1 MDFEFEDLKELEM
14 QKKPLDKGNQFND
27 KLVYLNSTLARQ
39 LHFSENEEKL
49 FAMAI
54 SQLDFYDKNSDFS
67 VEIRVKHVQKK
78 LGLAEDNSLYTD
90 LRKQYRNL
98 KKKTTVD
105 FDLGNEDHDWIV
117 GDLIRTVR
125 SNKRKGSI
133 TIKFEEELKPA
144 LQYCKIAFTRIPLD
158 DTLSYKSRFA
168 IILQRYLTSLYRTGK
183 ENAQIQ
189 WFDFTTE
196 QLKTIFGLSE
206 DDYCYKKGNNKG
218 KFKRTEFEQR
228 TIQLACDEI
237 NLKSACMRIPKWEK
251 ERARGVIY
259 YRISVMIATKIK
271 KEPPVIDTDFEEEQL
286 SLF

>member
-1 MDFEFEDLKELEM
+1 MEYIFEDFELFENE
-14 QKKPLDKGNQFND
+14 KKPLDKGNQFND
-27 KLVYLNSTLARQ
+27 KLVYINSTLARQ

-54 SQLDFYDKNSDFS
+54 SQLDFYDKNCNFS
-67 VEIRVKHVQKK
+67 VEIRVKDVKEK

-105 FDLGNEDHDWIV
+105 FDLGNEEHDWII

-133 TIKFEEELKPA
+133 IVTFEEELKPA

-158 DTLSYKSRFA
+158 DTLSYKSRYA

-196 QLKTIFGLSE
+196 QLKTIFGLTK
-206 DDYCYKKGNNKG
+206 DDYVKKDG
-218 KFKRTEFEQR
+218 KFDRWNFEKKTLQ
-228 TIQLACDEI
+228 IACDEI
-237 NLKSACMRIPKWEK
+237 NSKSACMRIVEWEK

-259 YRISVMIATKIK
+259 YRIAVMIATKIK
-271 KEPPVIDTDFEEEQL
+271 KEPPVIDADIEEQL
-286 SLF
+286 TLF

>member
-1 MDFEFEDLKELEM
+1 MEYIFEDFELFENE
-14 QKKPLDKGNQFND
+14 KKPLDKGNQFND
-27 KLVYLNSTLARQ
+27 KLVYINSTLARQ

-54 SQLDFYDKNSDFS
+54 SQLDFYDKNCNFS
-67 VEIRVKHVQKK
+67 VEIRVKDVKEK

-98 KKKTTVD
+98 KKKMTVD
-105 FDLGNEDHDWIV
+105 FDLGNEEHDWII

-133 TIKFEEELKPA
+133 IVTFEEELKPA

-158 DTLSYKSRFA
+158 DTLSYKSRYA

-196 QLKTIFGLSE
+196 QLKTIFGLTK
-206 DDYCYKKGNNKG
+206 DDYVKKDG
-218 KFKRTEFEQR
+218 KFDRWNFEKKTLQ
-228 TIQLACDEI
+228 IACDEI
-237 NLKSACMRIPKWEK
+237 NSKSACMRIVEWEK

-259 YRISVMIATKIK
+259 YRIAVMIATKIK
-271 KEPPVIDTDFEEEQL
+271 KEPPVIDTDIEEEQL

>member
-1 MDFEFEDLKELEM
+1 MEYIFEDFELFENE
-14 QKKPLDKGNQFND
+14 KKPLDKGNQFND
-27 KLVYLNSTLARQ
+27 KLVYINSTLARQ

-54 SQLDFYDKNSDFS
+54 SQLDFYDKNCNFS
-67 VEIRVKHVQKK
+67 VEIRVKDVQEK

-105 FDLGNEDHDWIV
+105 FDLGNEEHDWII

-133 TIKFEEELKPA
+133 IVTFEEELKPA

-158 DTLSYKSRFA
+158 DTLSYKSRYA

-196 QLKTIFGLSE
+196 QLKTIFGLGK
-206 DDYCYKKGNNKG
+206 DDYCYKKGKNKG
-218 KFKRTEFEQR
+218 KFDRPSFEKK
-228 TIQLACDEI
+228 TLKIACDEI
-237 NLKSACMRIPKWEK
+237 NSKSACMRIVDWEK

-259 YRISVMIATKIK
+259 YRIAVMIATKIK
-271 KEPPVIDTDFEEEQL
+271 KDPPVIDAEIEEQL

>member
-1 MDFEFEDLKELEM
+1 MEYIFEDFELFENE
-14 QKKPLDKGNQFND
+14 KKPLDKGNQFND
-27 KLVYLNSTLARQ
+27 KLVYINSTLARQ

-54 SQLDFYDKNSDFS
+54 SQLDFYDKNCNFS
-67 VEIRVKHVQKK
+67 VEIRVKDVKEK

-90 LRKQYRNL
+90 LRKQYRSL

-105 FDLGNEDHDWIV
+105 FDLGNEEHDWII

-133 TIKFEEELKPA
+133 IVTFEEELKPA

-158 DTLSYKSRFA
+158 DTLSYKSRYA

-196 QLKTIFGLSE
+196 QLKTIFGLTK
-206 DDYCYKKGNNKG
+206 DDYVKKDG
-218 KFKRTEFEQR
+218 KFDRWNFEKKTLQ
-228 TIQLACDEI
+228 IACDEI
-237 NLKSACMRIPKWEK
+237 NSKSACMRIVEWEK

-259 YRISVMIATKIK
+259 YRIAVMIATKIK
-271 KEPPVIDTDFEEEQL
+271 KEPPVIDTDIEEEQL

>member
-1 MDFEFEDLKELEM
+1 MEYIFEDFELFENE
-14 QKKPLDKGNQFND
+14 KKPLDKGNQFND
-27 KLVYLNSTLARQ
+27 KLVYINSTLARQ

-54 SQLDFYDKNSDFS
+54 SQLDFYDKNCNFS
-67 VEIRVKHVQKK
+67 VEIRVKDVKEK

-105 FDLGNEDHDWIV
+105 FDLGNEEHDWII

-133 TIKFEEELKPA
+133 IVTFEEELKPA

-158 DTLSYKSRFA
+158 DTLSYKSRYA

-196 QLKTIFGLSE
+196 QLKTIFGLTK
-206 DDYCYKKGNNKG
+206 DDYVKKMVNLIDGILKRKHYK
-218 KFKRTEFEQR
+218 
-228 TIQLACDEI
+228 
-237 NLKSACMRIPKWEK
+237 
-251 ERARGVIY
+251 
-259 YRISVMIATKIK
+259 
-271 KEPPVIDTDFEEEQL
+271 
-286 SLF
+286 

>member
-1 MDFEFEDLKELEM
+1 MEYIFEDFELFENE
-14 QKKPLDKGNQFND
+14 KKPLDKGNQFND
-27 KLVYLNSTLARQ
+27 KLVYINSTLARQ

-54 SQLDFYDKNSDFS
+54 SQLDFYDKNCNFS
-67 VEIRVKHVQKK
+67 VEIRVKDVKEK

-105 FDLGNEDHDWIV
+105 FDLGNEEHDWII

-133 TIKFEEELKPA
+133 IVTFEEELKPA

-158 DTLSYKSRFA
+158 DTLSYKSRYA

-196 QLKTIFGLSE
+196 QLKTIFGLTK
-206 DDYCYKKGNNKG
+206 DDYVKKDG
-218 KFKRTEFEQR
+218 KFDRWNFEKKTLQ
-228 TIQLACDEI
+228 IACDEI
-237 NLKSACMRIPKWEK
+237 NSKSACMRIVEWEK

-259 YRISVMIATKIK
+259 YRIAVMNATKIK
-271 KEPPVIDTDFEEEQL
+271 KEPPVIDTDIEEEQL